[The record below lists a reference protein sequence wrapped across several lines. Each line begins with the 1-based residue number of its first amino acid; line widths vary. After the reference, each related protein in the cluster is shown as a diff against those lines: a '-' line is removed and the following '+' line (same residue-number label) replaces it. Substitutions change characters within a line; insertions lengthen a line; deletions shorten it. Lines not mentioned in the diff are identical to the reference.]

1 MFVVTFWNY
10 LAVFG
15 LSAVP
20 VIELK
25 GSIPVGLS
33 MGLPEWQCFLVAIFG
48 SIILSPFIILLT
60 RRVLESFMNSK
71 YGWLKRFGTWQH
83 NRLARKGGRLEKYSY
98 WFLFLLVAIPLPTTG
113 VWTGS
118 MVAGLFDLRIKH
130 ALPIIF
136 MGNVVAGLL
145 VWLIWGF
152 VAQPL

>member
-1 MFVVTFWNY
+1 MFWKY

-25 GSIPVGLS
+25 GSIPVGIS
-33 MGLPEWQCFLVAIFG
+33 MGIPELECFITAVFG
-48 SIILSPFIILLT
+48 SIILSPLIILLT
-60 RRVLESFMNSK
+60 RRVLESFMRSK
-71 YGWLKRFGTWQH
+71 IKLLQRFGTWQH
-83 NRLARKGGRLEKYSY
+83 SRLARKGGRLEKYRY
-98 WFLFLLVAIPLPTTG
+98 WFLFFLVAIPLPTTG

-118 MVAGLFDLRIKH
+118 MVAGLFDVRIKY

-136 MGNVVAGLL
+136 FGNVVAGLL

-152 VAQPL
+152 ATG

>member
-1 MFVVTFWNY
+1 MVTFWNY

-25 GSIPVGLS
+25 GSIPVGIS
-33 MGLPEWQCFLVAIFG
+33 MGLPELNCFITAVFG
-48 SIILSPFIILLT
+48 SIILSPLIILLT
-60 RRVLESFMNSK
+60 RRVLEICMRSK
-71 YGWLKRFGTWQH
+71 WEVLRRFGNWQH
-83 NRLARKGGRLEKYSY
+83 GRLARKGGRLEKYSY

-136 MGNVVAGLL
+136 IGNVVAGLL

-152 VAQPL
+152 ATG

>member
-1 MFVVTFWNY
+1 MATFWSY

-25 GSIPVGLS
+25 GSIP
-33 MGLPEWQCFLVAIFG
+33 MGINMGIPALYCFIIAVFG
-48 SIILSPFIILLT
+48 SIILSPLIILLT
-60 RRVLESFMNSK
+60 RRFLEKLMSSK
-71 YGWLKRFGTWQH
+71 IKLFVRYGEWQKR
-83 NRLARKGGRLEKYSY
+83 RLTRNGGRLQKYSVL
-98 WFLFLLVAIPLPTTG
+98 FLFVLVAIPLPTTG

-118 MVAGLFDLRIKH
+118 MVAGLFDIRLKV

-136 MGNVVAGLL
+136 VGNVVAGLL

-152 VAQPL
+152 ATG

>member
-1 MFVVTFWNY
+1 MITFWHY

-25 GSIPVGLS
+25 GAIPVGIS
-33 MGLPEWQCFLVAIFG
+33 MGLPSWACFVTAVFG
-48 SIILSPFIILLT
+48 SMILSPLIILLT
-60 RRVLESFMNSK
+60 RRVLEWCINSK
-71 YGWLKRFGTWQH
+71 FKLLRRFGTWQH
-83 NRLARKGGRLEKYSY
+83 NRLAKRGGRIEKYRH
-98 WFLFLLVAIPLPTTG
+98 WFLFVLVAIPLPTTG

-136 MGNVVAGLL
+136 IGNIVAGLL
-145 VWLIWGF
+145 VWLFVWRVSGF
-152 VAQPL
+152 VG